1 MKTSAGHSTTTPPVT
16 FNMKDRS
23 VLLLCLGLALLG
35 ACHRATPPAASAEVA
50 AAEAPQGPAEGE
62 AQSGVTLKPE
72 EIANMG
78 IITSAADATTFAAE
92 VAGYAVVLAHDV
104 IAQAV
109 ADVATADAAARQSRA
124 ALARVKNLAGTPG
137 AFSAETQE
145 TTERQAAADE
155 AALILA
161 QRKLSATFGQ
171 SQPWQNKEGGLLL
184 NDVASGRTKL
194 VRATFPLGALT
205 GAAPRSLQVAR
216 PDPTGKA
223 ERWKTGAVWAAPA
236 DAAIPGRS
244 LFTLLKNG
252 DVGEGERL
260 DVWAATDAHESGV
273 LIPQAA
279 VVISE
284 DKYWCYV
291 EKQPGTFERVAIDAS
306 RPVDG
311 GYFVK
316 GGVAA
321 ADRIVTAAAGLLLAR
336 ETNPSTE
343 AE

>member
-1 MKTSAGHSTTTPPVT
+1 MKHCS
-16 FNMKDRS
+16 
-23 VLLLCLGLALLG
+23 LLLLSIGLALLG
-35 ACHRATPPAASAEVA
+35 ACNRSAPPEAAAAEVA
-50 AAEAPQGPAEGE
+50 PEAAAGE
-62 AQSGVTLKPE
+62 TESGVTLKPE
-72 EIANMG
+72 EVANMG
-78 IITSAADATTFAAE
+78 IVTTAAGTATFAAE
-92 VAGYAVVLAHDV
+92 VSGYAVVLAHDL

-145 TTERQAAADE
+145 ATERQAAADE
-155 AALILA
+155 AALILT

-171 SQPWQNKEGGLLL
+171 HQPWQDHEGSTLL

-194 VRATFPLGALT
+194 VRATFALGALT
-205 GAAPRSLQVAR
+205 GAVPHSLQMAR
-216 PDPTGKA
+216 PDPSGKA
-223 ERWKTGAVWAAPA
+223 ERWKAGIVWAAPA
-236 DAAIPGRS
+236 DASIPGRS
-244 LFTLLKNG
+244 LFALLTNG

-260 DVWAATDAHESGV
+260 DVWATTDTSEAGV

-279 VVISE
+279 VVIS
-284 DKYWCYV
+284 DSKYWCYV
-291 EKQPGTFERVAIDAS
+291 EKQAGTFERTEVDAS
-306 RPVDG
+306 RPVAD

-316 GGVAA
+316 EGVAA
-321 ADRIVTAAAGLLLAR
+321 GDKLVTTGAGLLLAR